1 MRHRGAVPRELVGH
15 DENAYLRPAVRGL
28 FLCGD
33 ESQMPTLKNIL
44 PNKVA
49 PDASDEVPGF
59 AYDALMNGVQSLALN
74 AE

>member
-1 MRHRGAVPRELVGH
+1 M
-15 DENAYLRPAVRGL
+15 RGL

-49 PDASDEVPGF
+49 PDASGEVPGF
-59 AYDALMNGVQSLALN
+59 AYDALMNGLQSLALN